1 MSAGLE
7 PAPGALL
14 GGRYV
19 VGALL
24 GRGGAAGVYRVR
36 DTVIGVERALK
47 VMIAPDD
54 ASREVLRRRLHDEA
68 RAMARLAHPNVLAVH
83 DVGEGEGFSYVV
95 MDLADGGSLAQRVDD
110 GVVDVPQA
118 LAWIHEVLQALGAAH
133 AAGIV
138 HRDVKPQNILLDRYG
153 HAQLADFGIA
163 MIGDDLARSTRTGMA
178 MGSLAYMA
186 PEQRIDARRVT
197 PEADIYAVGA
207 TLYHLLTGQS
217 PMDLFMA
224 GEHSERFA
232 AVPPGLRE
240 AIFTA
245 TRYEPSRRFPSAD
258 GMARALSAAVA
269 AADGDGQH
277 PPTAGSSGP
286 PSASPERPAAPPSSP
301 PARDAYTPTLDEPA
315 ALPPPAPGPAE
326 PGDATP
332 RVDLRVA
339 AGVLVGAALLTA
351 LAWQVSAPAPRT
363 PPGAPAP
370 GVEARAAA
378 TGAPTAGAAMDRVIS
393 TAMGRPLGVLHGTVG
408 GRAVTFDLAGS
419 LDNVTGAVSTT
430 NGDTTLQSRVRGRY
444 DPASHTLTLDATGGA
459 AGTYRLAFDD
469 ALSSFTGTFTRA
481 GDTAAVPIRGS

>member
-1 MSAGLE
+1 M
-7 PAPGALL
+7 L

-24 GRGGAAGVYRVR
+24 GRGGAAGVYRVQ
-36 DTVIGVERALK
+36 DTLIGVERALK

-95 MDLADGGSLAQRVDD
+95 MDLADGGSLAQRLDEGGVDD
-110 GVVDVPQA
+110 ARA
-118 LAWIHEVLQALGAAH
+118 LGWIHEVLQALGAAH

-186 PEQRIDARRVT
+186 PEQRIDARKVT

-207 TLYHLLTGQS
+207 TLYHLVTGQS

-224 GEHSERFA
+224 GEHSDRMA
-232 AVPPGLRE
+232 DVPPALRE
-240 AIFTA
+240 VIFTA
-245 TRYEPSRRFPSAD
+245 TRYEPSRRYPSAE
-258 GMARALSAAVA
+258 GMARALTAAVVA
-269 AADGDGQH
+269 GDAEA
-277 PPTAGSSGP
+277 PGP
-286 PSASPERPAAPPSSP
+286 LPSASAGHAPAP
-301 PARDAYTPTLDEPA
+301 PARPAPTGASASPHDPYTPTVDEPA
-315 ALPPPAPGPAE
+315 PLAALPQPGPTPAAT
-326 PGDATP
+326 DAP
-332 RVDLRVA
+332 ARVDLRVA
-339 AGVLVGAALLTA
+339 AGVLVAAALLTA
-351 LAWQVSAPAPRT
+351 LAWQVSAPGARRQ
-363 PPGAPAP
+363 PGATAP
-370 GVEARAAA
+370 GIEARGGSAG
-378 TGAPTAGAAMDRVIS
+378 TPTAGAAMDRVLS
-393 TAMGRPLGVLHGTVG
+393 TARGRPLGVLRGTVG
-408 GRAVTFDLAGS
+408 GRAVTFDLSGS
-419 LDNVTGAVSTT
+419 LDNVSGVVSTT
-430 NGDTTLQSRVRGRY
+430 SAETTLQSRVTGRY
-444 DPASHTLTLDATGGA
+444 DAGSHTLTLDAVGAA
-459 AGTYRLAFDD
+459 AGTYRLTFDD